1 MTAVSNPPP
10 SADPSVLREKTSRAY
25 LEADDILLVTRPG
38 SGNQPEIY
46 LAMTGDG
53 AVIAFNGHVD
63 LGTGIRTALAQIV
76 AEELDIDFDRVTM
89 VLGTTSAVPDQGPT
103 IASETI
109 QITANPLRLAAASA
123 RRHLLAAAA
132 EHLGA
137 PVEDLRVE
145 AGIVGNDKHTVSYA
159 DLVRGR
165 HCRIEIDP
173 AAATKPV
180 EAYGIVG
187 KPQAR
192 TDIAAKA
199 LGDWTYVHDVRVPGM
214 LHGRVIRPP
223 YVGYD
228 HGDGVGESLIAVDET
243 SVAGIEGLVSV
254 VAIGDFV
261 GIVATREE
269 FAAEAARRLKV
280 TWKTPA
286 VRPDLNDVETA
297 LKNNPAKKRIL
308 KDEGDVER
316 ALAGASPAM
325 ERTYVWPYQMH
336 GSIGPSCAV
345 ADWSPQQLVVWSGT
359 QNPHFMRRDL
369 ARLLDMPEEAIIVE
383 RHEAAG
389 CYGRNC
395 ADDVTADAALLS
407 RATGRPVR
415 VQLTREQEHG
425 WEPKGAGQVIDV
437 RGGLDL
443 EGGPIAYDFETRYP
457 SNLSPTLALILTG
470 KVAAVPDVAEM
481 GDRTAIPPY
490 AVSNMRIAV
499 HDMPP
504 IARASWFR
512 GVSAMPNSFAHE
524 SFFDELAAAAGVD
537 PVEYRL
543 RYLTDPRGA
552 DLVRAVTEKA
562 GWRTRTR
569 FGTEGSEGDLLYGR
583 GFAYAL
589 YVHGKF
595 PGTPAAWSAWVAD
608 VAVNRRT
615 GEVSVTR
622 VTVGQDTGLMINPDG
637 VRHQIHGNVIQSVS
651 RVLKEEVRFTQTG
664 IESLEWGGYPIL
676 TFEETPDIDVL
687 MIPRP
692 NEEPRGAGESASVPS
707 AAAIVNAVYDA
718 TGLRFRELPLTP
730 ERVLAG
736 LQGRQKI
743 EHRQEVRAKRKRW
756 LKFGGFGL
764 LSVTGLAG
772 LAAGGLAVMSPWRP
786 AIEAIQ
792 RPDPA
797 LFGAAS
803 VERGRLVASA
813 GGCATCHADA
823 NGEALAGGRR
833 FETPFGTVVAPN
845 ISPDERHGIGGWS
858 YAAFTRAMRQGIGRD
873 GTHLYPV
880 HPYTSFTHASDGDL
894 QDLYAYLMNTPAST
908 APSQASTLRFPFNI
922 RPLMAGWNTLYLGRS
937 TIDYTPEKGEAWN
950 RGAYLV
956 EGLGH
961 CSACHSPRNAL
972 GAEETGKAHL
982 AGGFAD
988 GWQAPALTALSPS
1001 PLGWTS
1007 DTLYDYLRNGHSA
1020 DHGSASGPMAAVVK
1034 QLSALPDA
1042 DIQAMATYLGSLQPS
1057 PQTKP
1062 AIARSAVIARS
1073 DAAATQAALAF
1084 PEGARLFEGA
1094 CSSCHEGETG
1104 LAHLSLNSNLHGN
1117 RPDNLLQAI
1126 LHGVEAPASLR
1137 AKPGADEEAMSMP
1150 AFRDSFSD
1158 RQIGQLSAYLRARFA
1173 PGKPAWP
1180 DAAAMARSIRGS
1192 SAGP

>member
-1 MTAVSNPPP
+1 MTSGPYPPP
-10 SADPSVLREKTSRAY
+10 SSDPSMLREKTSSAY

-38 SGNQPEIY
+38 SGNQPDIY
-46 LAMTGDG
+46 LALTGDG

-76 AEELDIDFDRVTM
+76 AEELDVAFERVTM
-89 VLGTTSAVPDQGPT
+89 VLGTTSAAPDQGPT

-132 EHLGA
+132 DHLGSSL
-137 PVEDLRVE
+137 EDLSVE
-145 AGIVGNDKHTVSYA
+145 AGLVGNGQNTVSYG

-173 AAATKPV
+173 TAPAKPV
-180 EAYGIVG
+180 DQYRIVG

-192 TDIAAKA
+192 NDIAAKT

-228 HGDGVGESLIAVDET
+228 HGENVGNSLIAVDET
-243 SVAGIEGLVSV
+243 SVAGIEGLVAV

-261 GIVATREE
+261 GVVATREE

-280 TWKTPA
+280 QWKLPPA
-286 VRPDLNDVETA
+286 RPDLNDVETA
-297 LKNNPAKKRIL
+297 LKNNPGKKRLL
-308 KDEGDVER
+308 KDDGDVER
-316 ALAGASPAM
+316 ALLGASPLM
-325 ERTYVWPYQMH
+325 QRTYVWPYQMH

-345 ADWSPQQLVVWSGT
+345 ADWTPEKLVVWSGT

-369 ARLLDMPEEAIIVE
+369 SRLMDMPEETIVVE
-383 RHEAAG
+383 RYEAAG

-470 KVAAVPDVAEM
+470 KVAAVPDVTEM

-490 AVSNMRIAV
+490 AVSHMRIAV

-562 GWRTRTR
+562 GWKPRTR
-569 FGTEGSEGDLLYGR
+569 FGTEGGEGDLLYGR

-692 NEEPRGAGESASVPS
+692 DEEPRGAGESASVPS

-736 LQGRQKI
+736 LQGRQKL
-743 EHRQEVRAKRKRW
+743 EHRQEARTKRKRW
-756 LKFGGFGL
+756 LRLGGFGL
-764 LSVTGLAG
+764 LGVTGFAG
-772 LAAGGLAVMSPWRP
+772 LAAGSLAVMSPWRP
-786 AIEAIQ
+786 VIEAIR

-803 VERGRLVASA
+803 VERGRLVAAA
-813 GGCATCHADA
+813 GGCATCHADEE
-823 NGEALAGGRR
+823 GPALAGGRR
-833 FETPFGTVVAPN
+833 FDTPFGTVVAPN

-858 YAAFTRAMRQGIGRD
+858 YPAFVRAIRDGIGRD
-873 GTHLYPV
+873 GSHLYPV
-880 HPYTSFTHASDGDL
+880 HPYTSFTHVSDGDL
-894 QDLYAYLMNTPAST
+894 QDLYAYLMNTPA
-908 APSQASTLRFPFNI
+908 APSPSQPSSLRFPFNN
-922 RPLMAGWNTLYLGRS
+922 RSLMAGWNTLYLNRT
-937 TIDYTPEKGEAWN
+937 TIDYAPDKGEAWN

-988 GWQAPALTALSPS
+988 GWQAPAINGASPG
-1001 PLGWTS
+1001 PIGWTA
-1007 DTLYDYLRNGHSA
+1007 DALYDYLRTGHSA
-1020 DHGSASGPMAAVVK
+1020 DHGSAAGPMALVVR
-1034 QLSALPDA
+1034 QLSDLPDA
-1042 DIQAMATYLGSLQPS
+1042 DIQAMATYLASLQP
-1057 PQTKP
+1057 P
-1062 AIARSAVIARS
+1062 AGAAPTVTRADVIAAS
-1073 DAAATQAALAF
+1073 EAAAPQAALAF

-1094 CSSCHEGETG
+1094 CSACHDGKSH
-1104 LAHLSLNSNLHGN
+1104 LAHLSLNSTLHGAT
-1117 RPDNLLQAI
+1117 PDNLMQAV
-1126 LHGVEAPASLR
+1126 LDGVEAPASLR
-1137 AKPGADEEAMSMP
+1137 ARPDADMEVMSMP
-1150 AFRDSFSD
+1150 SFRDSFGD
-1158 RQIGQLSAYLRARFA
+1158 RQLGELAAYLRARFA
-1173 PGKPAWP
+1173 PAKPAWP
-1180 DAAAMARSIRGS
+1180 QASASAASIRGS
-1192 SAGP
+1192 APIH